1 MAINKNVL
9 PTDSITITTTYG
21 ELAKAYAVI
30 GRMNGEDFG
39 ENLFSTI
46 SKLMDEGDKVLDSN
60 IRPDS
65 WKDLGNYYSY
75 QKQWLEAIF
84 PAYKQKTEAQLKLEE
99 LQKTIEDAQRQIE
112 QLKEEI

>member
-1 MAINKNVL
+1 MTINKNVL

-21 ELAKAYAVI
+21 ELAKVYAVV

-39 ENLFSTI
+39 ESLFYII
-46 SKLMDEGDKVLDSN
+46 SNLMDEDDKALDSN

-84 PAYKQKTEAQLKLEE
+84 PACKQKTEAQLKLEE
-99 LQKTIEDAQRQIE
+99 LQRTIEDAQRQIE
-112 QLKEEI
+112 QLKQMK